1 MNVAIPE
8 IDEIRSEMKSLTGMV
23 GTLLA
28 LSGMKRTVT
37 VSDIARME
45 GIAASQLRKGG
56 KERYLLPRFGE
67 PGYPD
72 GPKRWD
78 LFEYWNWR
86 KIPAEERKRMHKEH
100 LRHIRERNASSRKG
114 SA

>member
-28 LSGMKRTVT
+28 LSGMKKTVT

-56 KERYLLPRFGE
+56 KERYLLPRFGQS
-67 PGYPD
+67 GYPT
-72 GPKRWD
+72 GTCRWD
-78 LFEYWNWR
+78 ISEYLEWSA
-86 KIPAEERKRMHKEH
+86 IDPAERQRMWYEH
-100 LRHIRERNASSRKG
+100 LRSTARREAGRK
-114 SA
+114 